1 MNYIKESIIAEQKH
15 IIGIEPVMDI
25 NNFALLLLADMASKS
40 KIFYSDKRNSMTA
53 SLPLNYC
60 EIIEKIMYEEN
71 GWGIKFAEL
80 IDIYSYYE
88 NQSDWEME
96 LGATISKILQDEKL
110 KSDLD
115 LECSHLNIHFTK
127 AQIEEIKSRF
137 DEEAL
142 DIMDHFSNLL
152 GAYVYTRQWSIE
164 SNEMT
169 RNSNR
174 YQYNTYKCLY
184 YECIRE
190 GIKNPQKYIKE
201 FNPTEK
207 HN

>member
-1 MNYIKESIIAEQKH
+1 MNYIKERIIAEQKH

-40 KIFYSDKRNSMTA
+40 KIFYSDKRNSKTA

-60 EIIEKIMYEEN
+60 EVIEKIMYEEN
-71 GWGIKFAEL
+71 GWGSKFAEL

-96 LGATISKILQDEKL
+96 LGAAISKILQDEKL

-115 LECSHLNIHFTK
+115 LEYSYLNIHFTK
-127 AQIEEIKSRF
+127 TQIEEIKSRF
-137 DEEAL
+137 DEETL

-152 GAYVYTRQWSIE
+152 GAYVYTRRWSIE
-164 SNEMT
+164 SKEMT

-174 YQYNTYKCLY
+174 HLYNTNKYLY
-184 YECIRE
+184 YEYVQNGIR
-190 GIKNPQKYIKE
+190 NPQKYIKE
-201 FNPTEK
+201 FKPIEK
-207 HN
+207 HH

>member
-1 MNYIKESIIAEQKH
+1 MNYIKERIIAEQKH

-40 KIFYSDKRNSMTA
+40 KIFYSDKQNSMTA

-60 EIIEKIMYEEN
+60 EVIEKIMYEEN

-96 LGATISKILQDEKL
+96 LGAAISKILQDEKL

-115 LECSHLNIHFTK
+115 LEYSYLNIHFTK
-127 AQIEEIKSRF
+127 TQIEEIKSRF
-137 DEEAL
+137 DEETL

-169 RNSNR
+169 RNRNR
-174 YQYNTYKCLY
+174 HLYNTNKYLY
-184 YECIRE
+184 YEYIQN

-201 FNPTEK
+201 FKPIEK
-207 HN
+207 RH